1 MSTSAIEPTVV
12 FMGTPEFAVPSLRA
26 LAEGAYRITVVTQP
40 DRPTGRGARVTPP
53 PVKVAAEE
61 LGLPVIQPES
71 LRDPAFRERMAAMQP
86 DVTVLVAYGEY
97 VAPALLD
104 LPRHG
109 SINLHPSLLPRWRG
123 STPIQSAILA
133 GDRETGVSII
143 RMDRG
148 LDTGP
153 IIAQRATPIGPDET
167 HPQLSSRLATL
178 GAELLAEVLTPW
190 VRGEIKAVPQPEEGA
205 TMTRTLSKVDGLLDW
220 TLGAEELSRRV
231 RALQPWPGTYTYWGD
246 RMLKVLLARP
256 LEGDEA
262 APGTAPGTVLALPG
276 EGRAPRVAV
285 RTGEGLLELLQVQLA
300 GKAPIEARALLSG
313 YPQIAGSVLG
323 PPAASNTRSE

>member
-1 MSTSAIEPTVV
+1 M
-12 FMGTPEFAVPSLRA
+12 FMGTPDFAVPSLRA
-26 LAEGAYRITVVTQP
+26 LAEGPYMVTVVTQP
-40 DRPTGRGARVTPP
+40 DRPTGRGARVSPP

-61 LGLPVIQPES
+61 LGLPFIQPES
-71 LRDPAFRERMAAMQP
+71 LRDPEFRERMAAMHP

-97 VAPALLD
+97 VAPVLLD
-104 LPRHG
+104 MPRHG

-133 GDRETGVSII
+133 GDTETGVSII

-153 IIAQRATPIGPDET
+153 IVAQRATPLGPDET
-167 HPQLSSRLATL
+167 HPQLSARLAAL
-178 GAELLAEVLTPW
+178 GAGLLAEVLPLW
-190 VRGEIKAVPQPEEGA
+190 LRGEIEAVPQPEEGA
-205 TMTRTLSKVDGLLDW
+205 TMTRTLSKEDGLLDW
-220 TLGAEELSRRV
+220 TLDAEELSRRV

-256 LEGDEA
+256 LEGGA
-262 APGTAPGTVLALPG
+262 AAVPGTVVALPG
-276 EGRAPRVAV
+276 EGRAPCVGVQTAA
-285 RTGEGLLELLQVQLA
+285 GLLELLQVQLA

-323 PPAASNTRSE
+323 PPAASNTRLD